1 MKKTMMMMAAVALSC
16 AFTAHAD
23 TWYDGVKYTYT
34 YTVAGSG
41 AVLQKVTPKPTG
53 AYTIPNTL
61 GGVPVTEIAA
71 SAFYLCEDITS
82 VVIPESV
89 TRIGAGAFYDC
100 VQMQSVTL
108 PQGLTEIGDSAFA
121 NCVSLDNVV
130 IPPGVTRIELQTF
143 GYCWSLV
150 NITLPAGVTYIGD
163 DAFVWCSHLADITIP
178 PSVTHVGVGAF
189 YGTEFW
195 LQQPNNSFV
204 YLDGW
209 LVGINGIPAGSVTVA
224 AGTVG
229 VAAGAF
235 CWNNGITDLT
245 ILPGVKY
252 ICDDAFAFCFGL
264 KSVTLPGGIAILG
277 ARLFTQDNVLTNVV
291 FTGNAPAYVN
301 PDIYKEAPSGLR
313 TTVPPGS
320 KGWDGNPNS
329 TALPS
334 SGQWYGRPIRHAA
347 APAAPLTITDIA
359 LGIVFSG
366 KQYVT
371 LFFDHTVPIDYNSVR
386 VRVWERLDGA
396 STREAPL
403 VMQSGGKLFVN
414 ISVNAAWHSAFFRI
428 EAE

>member
-178 PSVTHVGVGAF
+178 PGVTHVGESAF
-189 YGTEFW
+189 YATEICR
-195 LQQPNNSFV
+195 QQPNALY

-209 LVGINGIPAGSVTVA
+209 LLGVNGTPAGSVTVA

-235 CWNNGITDLT
+235 AWNTGITDLT

-252 ICDDAFAFCFGL
+252 ICDDAFAYCSGL
-264 KSVTLPGGIAILG
+264 KSVTLPGGIATLG
-277 ARLFTQDNVLTNVV
+277 ARLFTQDNALTNV
-291 FTGNAPAYVN
+291 FYTGDAPAYVD
-301 PDIYKEAPSGLR
+301 PDMYEQAPSGLV
-313 TTVPPGS
+313 TIVPTGS
-320 KGWDGNPNS
+320 KGWNGNPNS

-334 SGQWYGRPIRHAA
+334 NGLWYGLPIMHD
-347 APAAPLTITDIA
+347 APAPEPPITITDIV
-359 LGIVFSG
+359 LGTVFNG
-366 KQYVT
+366 RQYVT
-371 LFFDHTVPIDYNSVR
+371 LHFDHTVPINNVH

-396 STREAPL
+396 STREASI